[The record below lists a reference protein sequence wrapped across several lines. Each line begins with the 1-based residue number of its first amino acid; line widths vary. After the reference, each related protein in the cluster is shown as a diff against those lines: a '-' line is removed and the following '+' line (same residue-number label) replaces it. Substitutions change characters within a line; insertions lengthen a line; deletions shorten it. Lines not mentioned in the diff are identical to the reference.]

1 MDGFSEVRWVCGA
14 SGAFNLEDRVGVM
27 RWGRMGAGTIPQTAI
42 VIPKRSNQWGE
53 TSPVAEL
60 PMLEK
65 SGQVTDMAGQLK
77 TEQRER
83 LILL

>member
-1 MDGFSEVRWVCGA
+1 MRCVRRVQPRGQGRCDAVGPDGSRDDSPDGH
-14 SGAFNLEDRVGVM
+14 SHH
-27 RWGRMGAGTIPQTAI
+27 
-42 VIPKRSNQWGE
+42 KRSNQWGE